1 MMRNTLAIAANETR
15 RIFVSPLAWA
25 VLGVTQL
32 IFGYIFA
39 GAVVQYVRN
48 SDMADQAVGV
58 SDYVGSGLYGSTAT
72 IVLLLV
78 MPLMTMRLFSEER
91 KSGTLTLL
99 FSAPVTLIEI
109 VLGKFLG
116 VMVFVLAIIGL
127 LALMPASLLPVVH
140 LDIGRLAAGLLGL
153 LLLTMAFAS
162 CGLFISSLTREPTI
176 AAVGSFAALLVIW
189 LLKMP
194 ASFDSPLAPVFDYL
208 SLISHYQDLISGL
221 FDSSDVVYYL
231 LFTALFLWLTVV
243 RLDMERN

>member
-1 MMRNTLAIAANETR
+1 MKSVLTIAAHETR

-25 VLGVTQL
+25 VLGISQL

-39 GAVVQYVRN
+39 GAVIQYVRN
-48 SDMADQAVGV
+48 SEMQDQAVGV
-58 SDYVGSGLYGSTAT
+58 SDYVGSGLYGSAT
-72 IVLLLV
+72 IILLLIL
-78 MPLMTMRLFSEER
+78 PLMTMRLFSEER

-116 VMVFVLAIIGL
+116 VMVFVLAMIGL
-127 LALMPASLLPVVH
+127 LAIMPASLLPVVN
-140 LDIGRLAAGLLGL
+140 LDLGRLAAGLLGL
-153 LLLTMAFAS
+153 LLMTMAFAA

-176 AAVGSFAALLVIW
+176 AAIGSFAALLVIW

-194 ASFDSPLAPVFDYL
+194 ASFDSKLAPVFDYL

-231 LFTALFLWLTVV
+231 LFTALFLWMTVL

>member
-1 MMRNTLAIAANETR
+1 MNNILAIAANETR

-48 SDMADQAVGV
+48 SDMAEQSVGV
-58 SDYVGSGLYGSTAT
+58 SDYVGSGLYGSAT
-72 IVLLLV
+72 IILLLIL
-78 MPLMTMRLFSEER
+78 PLMTMRLFSEER

-99 FSAPVTLIEI
+99 FSAPVTLVEI

-127 LALMPASLLPVVH
+127 LAMMPASLLPVVN
-140 LDIGRLAAGLLGL
+140 LDLGRLAAGLLGI

-231 LFTALFLWLTVV
+231 LFTALFLWLTVL

>member
-1 MMRNTLAIAANETR
+1 MKNVLTIAAHETR

-25 VLGVTQL
+25 VLGISQL

-39 GAVVQYVRN
+39 GAVVQYVNN
-48 SDMADQAVGV
+48 SETADQSVGV
-58 SDYVGSGLYGSTAT
+58 SDYVGSGLYGSAT
-72 IVLLLV
+72 IILLLIL
-78 MPLMTMRLFSEER
+78 PLMTMRLFSEER

-116 VMVFVLAIIGL
+116 VMVFVSAMLFL
-127 LALMPASLLPVVH
+127 LGIMPASLLPVVS
-140 LDIGRLAAGLLGL
+140 LDLGRLAAGLLGIFL
-153 LLLTMAFAS
+153 LSMAFAS

-176 AAVGSFAALLVIW
+176 AAIGSFAALLVIW

-194 ASFDSPLAPVFDYL
+194 ASFDSPLAPLFDYL
-208 SLISHYQDLISGL
+208 SLISHYQDLITGL

-231 LFTALFLWLTVV
+231 LFTALFLWLTVI

>member
-1 MMRNTLAIAANETR
+1 MKNVLTIAAHETR

-25 VLGVTQL
+25 VLGISQL

-39 GAVVQYVRN
+39 GAVVQYVNN
-48 SDMADQAVGV
+48 SETADQSVGV
-58 SDYVGSGLYGSTAT
+58 SDYVGSGLYGSAT
-72 IVLLLV
+72 IILLLIL
-78 MPLMTMRLFSEER
+78 PLMTMRLFSEER

-116 VMVFVLAIIGL
+116 VMVFVSAMLFL
-127 LALMPASLLPVVH
+127 LGIMPASLLPVVS
-140 LDIGRLAAGLLGL
+140 LDLGRLAAGLLGIFL
-153 LLLTMAFAS
+153 LSMAFAS

-176 AAVGSFAALLVIW
+176 AAIGSFAALLVIW

-194 ASFDSPLAPVFDYL
+194 ASFDSPLAPLFDYL
-208 SLISHYQDLISGL
+208 SLISHYQDLITGL
-221 FDSSDVVYYL
+221 FDSSDVAYYL
-231 LFTALFLWLTVV
+231 LFTALFLWLTVI

>member
-1 MMRNTLAIAANETR
+1 MTNVLTIAAHETR

-25 VLGVTQL
+25 VLGITQL

-39 GAVVQYVRN
+39 GAVVQYMRN
-48 SDMADQAVGV
+48 SEMQDQVVGV
-58 SDYVGSGLYGSTAT
+58 SDYVGSGLYGSAT
-72 IVLLLV
+72 IILLLIL
-78 MPLMTMRLFSEER
+78 PLMTMRLFSEER

-99 FSAPVTLIEI
+99 LSAPVTLVEI

-116 VMVFVLAIIGL
+116 VMVFVLALIGL
-127 LALMPASLLPVVH
+127 LALMPASLLPAVD
-140 LDIGRLAAGLLGL
+140 LDLGRLAAGLLGL
-153 LLLTMAFAS
+153 FLLTMAFTA

-176 AAVGSFAALLVIW
+176 AAIGSFAALLVIW

-194 ASFDSPLAPVFDYL
+194 ASFDSKFAPAFDYL

-231 LFTALFLWLTVV
+231 LFTALFLWLTVL

>member
-1 MMRNTLAIAANETR
+1 MIRNTLAIAANETR

-48 SDMADQAVGV
+48 SDTAEQSVGV
-58 SDYVGSGLYGSTAT
+58 SDYVGSGLYGSAT
-72 IVLLLV
+72 IILLLIL
-78 MPLMTMRLFSEER
+78 PLMTMRLFSEER

-140 LDIGRLAAGLLGL
+140 LDLGRLAAGLLGL

-194 ASFDSPLAPVFDYL
+194 ASFDSPFAPIFDYL

-231 LFTALFLWLTVV
+231 LFTALFLWLTVL

>member
-1 MMRNTLAIAANETR
+1 MKHMLAIAANETR

-39 GAVVQYVRN
+39 GAVIQYTQN
-48 SDMADQAVGV
+48 ANFSDQSVGV
-58 SDYVGSGLYGSTAT
+58 SDYVGSGLFGSAT

-78 MPLMTMRLFSEER
+78 LPLMTMRLFSEER

-109 VLGKFLG
+109 VVGKFLG
-116 VMVFVLAIIGL
+116 VMAFVAAMIGL
-127 LALMPASLLPVVH
+127 LALMPVSLLPAVS
-140 LDIGRLAAGLLGL
+140 LDLGRIAAGVLGL
-153 LLLTMAFAS
+153 FLMCMAFAA

-176 AAVGSFAALLVIW
+176 AAVGSFAALLLIW
-189 LLKMP
+189 LLKIP
-194 ASFDSPLAPVFDYL
+194 AGFDSPIAPLFDYL
-208 SLISHYQDLISGL
+208 SLISHYQYLITGL
-221 FDSSDVVYYL
+221 FNSSDVVYYL
-231 LFTALFLWLTVV
+231 LFTALFLWLTVL

>member
-1 MMRNTLAIAANETR
+1 MNNVFAIAGHETR

-25 VLGVTQL
+25 VLGIAQL

-39 GAVVQYVRN
+39 GAVVQYV
-48 SDMADQAVGV
+48 SQSSMADTSVGV
-58 SDYVGSGLYGSTAT
+58 SDYVGSGLYGSAT
-72 IVLLLV
+72 IILLLL
-78 MPLMTMRLFSEER
+78 MPLMTMRAFAEER

-99 FSAPVTLIEI
+99 FSAPVSLIEI

-116 VMVFVLAIIGL
+116 VMVFVLALIGL
-127 LALMPASLLPVVH
+127 LALMPAALLPVVN
-140 LDIGRLAAGLLGL
+140 LDLGRLAAGLFGL
-153 LLLTMAFAS
+153 LLLTMSFTA

-194 ASFDSPLAPVFDYL
+194 ASFDSAWAPLFDYL
-208 SLISHYQDLISGL
+208 SLISHYQELITGL
-221 FDSSDVVYYL
+221 FDSADVAYYL
-231 LFTALFLWLTVV
+231 LFTALFLWLTVL

>member
-1 MMRNTLAIAANETR
+1 MKNTLTIAAHETR

-25 VLGVTQL
+25 VLGISQL

-39 GAVVQYVRN
+39 GAVVQYVNN
-48 SDMADQAVGV
+48 SETQDQAVGV
-58 SDYVGSGLYGSTAT
+58 SDYVGSGLYGSAT
-72 IVLLLV
+72 VILLLIL
-78 MPLMTMRLFSEER
+78 PLMTMRLFSEER

-116 VMVFVLAIIGL
+116 VMVFVSAMLALLAI
-127 LALMPASLLPVVH
+127 MPASLLPVVS
-140 LDIGRLAAGLLGL
+140 LDLGRLAAGLLGIFL
-153 LLLTMAFAS
+153 LCMAFAS

-176 AAVGSFAALLVIW
+176 AAIGSFAALLVIW

-194 ASFDSPLAPVFDYL
+194 ASFDSPLAPLFDYL
-208 SLISHYQDLISGL
+208 SLISHYQDLITGL
-221 FDSSDVVYYL
+221 FDSSDVAYYL
-231 LFTALFLWLTVV
+231 LFTALFLWLTVI

>member
-1 MMRNTLAIAANETR
+1 MNNILAIAAHETR

-25 VLGVTQL
+25 VLAVTQL

-39 GAVVQYVRN
+39 GAIVQYLRN
-48 SDMADQAVGV
+48 SEVSQQSVGV
-58 SDYVGSGLYGSTAT
+58 SDYVGSGLYGSAT
-72 IVLLLV
+72 IILLLV

-99 FSAPVTLIEI
+99 FSAPVSLVEI
-109 VLGKFLG
+109 VLGKFCGLL
-116 VMVFVLAIIGL
+116 VFVGAMILL
-127 LALMPASLLPVVH
+127 LALMPASLLPAVN
-140 LDIGRLAAGLLGL
+140 LDLGRLAAGLLGL
-153 LLLTMAFAS
+153 FLLCMAFGA

-176 AAVGSFAALLVIW
+176 AAVGSFAALLLIW

-194 ASFDSPLAPVFDYL
+194 ANFDSSLAPLFDYL

-231 LFTALFLWLTVV
+231 LFTALFLWLTVL
-243 RLDMERN
+243 RLDIERN

>member
-1 MMRNTLAIAANETR
+1 MRKTLAIAAHETR

-25 VLGVTQL
+25 VLGISQL

-39 GAVVQYVRN
+39 GAVIQYARN
-48 SDMADQAVGV
+48 SETADQSVGV
-58 SDYVGSGLYGSTAT
+58 SDYVGSGLYGSAT
-72 IVLLLV
+72 IILLLIL
-78 MPLMTMRLFSEER
+78 PLMTMRLFSEER

-116 VMVFVLAIIGL
+116 VMVFVSAIIGL
-127 LALMPASLLPVVH
+127 LALMPASLLPVVD
-140 LDIGRLAAGLLGL
+140 LDIGRLGAGLLGL
-153 LLLTMAFAS
+153 FLLTMSFAA

-176 AAVGSFAALLVIW
+176 AAIGSFAALLVIW

-194 ASFDSPLAPVFDYL
+194 ASFDSSFAPVFDYL

-231 LFTALFLWLTVV
+231 LFTALFLWLTVM

>member
-1 MMRNTLAIAANETR
+1 MRNVLTIAANETR

-25 VLGVTQL
+25 VLGISQF
-32 IFGYIFA
+32 IFGYIFS
-39 GAVVQYVRN
+39 GAVIQYVRN
-48 SDMADQAVGV
+48 TEMQDQAVGV
-58 SDYVGSGLYGSTAT
+58 SDYVGSGLYGSAT
-72 IVLLLV
+72 IILLLIL
-78 MPLMTMRLFSEER
+78 PLMTMRVFSEER

-116 VMVFVLAIIGL
+116 VMVFVLAMLSL
-127 LALMPASLLPVVH
+127 LAVMPASLLPAVD

-153 LLLTMAFAS
+153 LLLTMAFAA

-176 AAVGSFAALLVIW
+176 AAIGSFAALLLIW

-194 ASFDSPLAPVFDYL
+194 ASFDSQFAPLFDYL

-231 LFTALFLWLTVV
+231 LFTALFLWLTVL